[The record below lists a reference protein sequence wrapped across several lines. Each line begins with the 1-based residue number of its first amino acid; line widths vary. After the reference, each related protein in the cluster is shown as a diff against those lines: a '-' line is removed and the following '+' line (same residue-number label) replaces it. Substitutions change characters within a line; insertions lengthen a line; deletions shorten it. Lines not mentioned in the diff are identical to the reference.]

1 MPQSRFAITSPTRE
15 LVNTPL
21 TLTIRGL
28 QKPEEGDW
36 ALENEETGELLPLQ
50 SETGWFGSRAILRFI
65 LPRIAKGQTLTF
77 RLTRAPS
84 FPCRVSAE
92 PPEGQRLRLSLDG
105 QEVTST
111 ITRRPSPAPSCGP
124 WRGPAGSG

>member
-65 LPRIAKGQTLTF
+65 LPV
-77 RLTRAPS
+77 AP
-84 FPCRVSAE
+84 VGA
-92 PPEGQRLRLSLDG
+92 
-105 QEVTST
+105 
-111 ITRRPSPAPSCGP
+111 RRDPAH
-124 WRGPAGSG
+124 A